1 MLSSHAI
8 SESTAMWSVSEDGVV
23 RNRSRNIERAC
34 MPNERTCLHT
44 HTRGRAF
51 MLQLDVRVRRAYG
64 APVALEAP
72 IGPPGPRATGVLG
85 PWGWVR
91 GLQGPV
97 GPLGL
102 RRGFLG
108 ALFNSHDLFFN
119 RRYKAHPRTYT
130 CSRRHTNKYQ
140 QTHTQRVL
148 QASKTRRGP
157 EARKH
162 AQGLGLGAQRGVG
175 GDAECLGEAPNTL
188 ILWQANARHDLLQPA
203 ECIGR
208 EEVLHV

>member
-1 MLSSHAI
+1 MAPMLSSHAI

-72 IGPPGPRATGVLG
+72 IGP
-85 PWGWVR
+85 
-91 GLQGPV
+91 QGHWCL

-102 RRGFLG
+102 GPWAPGPCGSSFTSFFRRAG
-108 ALFNSHDLFFN
+108 S
-119 RRYKAHPRTYT
+119 RIRSRYPKLTWVADPIV
-130 CSRRHTNKYQ
+130 RHLRWVY
-140 QTHTQRVL
+140 H
-148 QASKTRRGP
+148 
-157 EARKH
+157 
-162 AQGLGLGAQRGVG
+162 
-175 GDAECLGEAPNTL
+175 
-188 ILWQANARHDLLQPA
+188 
-203 ECIGR
+203 
-208 EEVLHV
+208 